1 MPQLGTEDA
10 RGPPWYEE
18 GPQVHSFL
26 ETASFPFK
34 RNKLKRGSSLQEI
47 VSWGCI
53 VKDRVIPPAV
63 PWPRVRPTT
72 PSDAAYRR

>member
-1 MPQLGTEDA
+1 MGRKMPQALPGMRKAHRCTL
-10 RGPPWYEE
+10 
-18 GPQVHSFL
+18 FL

-34 RNKLKRGSSLQEI
+34 RRNKLKMGSSLQEI
-47 VSWGCI
+47 VSWGYI
-53 VKDRVIPPAV
+53 MGDRVIPPAV